1 MIGKVAKLKC
11 AVIIIIA
18 ALILTV
24 TGCGVAPGEDSADR
38 VITANNNNYIEIEI
52 KGRTFNLELALND
65 RQRARG
71 LMGRD
76 EIAEDGG
83 MLFVMPPVEP
93 FPAELTF
100 WMKNCLVPIDVI
112 FLADD
117 GAITAI
123 HEMEPP
129 LPGTPDDELIRYSSN
144 GPAQFAVELRGG
156 MASDLGLKRGEYIL
170 FPFGTL
176 LDLAE

>member
-1 MIGKVAKLKC
+1 MIGKIAMLKC
-11 AVIIIIA
+11 AVVIIVA

-24 TGCGVAPGEDSADR
+24 AGCGSAPGEDSADHA
-38 VITANNNNYIEIEI
+38 ITADNNYIEIEI

-65 RQRARG
+65 RQRAKG
-71 LMGRD
+71 LMDRD

-100 WMKNCLVPIDVI
+100 WMKDCLVPIDII

-129 LPGTPDDELIRYSSN
+129 LPGTPYDQLIRYSSN

-156 MASDLGLKRGEYIL
+156 MAADLGLVKGEYIVL
-170 FPFGTL
+170 PFGQL

>member
-1 MIGKVAKLKC
+1 MIRNSDKASFVLT
-11 AVIIIIA
+11 IIIA
-18 ALILTV
+18 VLTLTV
-24 TGCGVAPGEDSADR
+24 AGCGSAPVEDSKGRAVTVD
-38 VITANNNNYIEIEI
+38 NNYIEIEI

-76 EIAEDGG
+76 NIDEDGG
-83 MLFVMPPVEP
+83 MLFVMPPAEP

-100 WMKNCLVPIDVI
+100 WMKDCLVPIDVI
-112 FLADD
+112 FLASD

-144 GPAQFAVELRGG
+144 GPAQFVVELRGG
-156 MASDLGLKRGEYIL
+156 MAAELDLEQGEYII
-170 FPFGTL
+170 FPFEHL
-176 LDLAE
+176 LDVAE